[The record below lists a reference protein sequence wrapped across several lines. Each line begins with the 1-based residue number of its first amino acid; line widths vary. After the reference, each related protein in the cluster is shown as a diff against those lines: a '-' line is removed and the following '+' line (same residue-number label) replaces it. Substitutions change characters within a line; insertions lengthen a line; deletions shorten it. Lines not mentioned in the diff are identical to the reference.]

1 MSTKNTDLLS
11 RLPIREHW
19 KNIKNILRILKEMD
33 AVYFR
38 MVVVIELM
46 GAVKPYLELV
56 LSAYIL
62 DGIGAGKSFVELMT
76 VAGVALLLILVLHC
90 IQDAMNHS
98 LAVRE
103 VRIYYLYLSITQT
116 RMLDM
121 DFSRIAGP
129 EIKELKDR
137 INRDNNWGAG
147 ISSVLRPFR
156 SLVNRCLQMVSA
168 IVVGVPVV
176 GYLVS
181 SGRYEVLLVLA
192 VLAVLVSVG
201 HHFAIHFQKKLH
213 VYRYSPIREED
224 KEEEFCFCWDFA
236 NGDRFAYQ
244 YGKDIRI
251 YNSYS
256 LMERWTTEVL
266 GHKLF
271 RRKTLDSVEGSAG
284 LEGFSAMNH
293 SVLNGAAY
301 LIVAIIALGG
311 TVTAG
316 GVLKLAG
323 ALSGLFTAAYSILFQ
338 LTELALAARKQIS
351 TLELLDLADEMYKGR
366 LPMEKRSDG
375 QYQIEFKNVSFK
387 YPGTENWALKD
398 FSLKFKVGE
407 KLAIVGMNGSGKTT
421 MIKLLCRLYD
431 PQEGEILL
439 NGVDIR
445 KFKQADYLSLF
456 SVVFQDYVLFPFGLG
471 ENVAVDREYDR
482 SKVEKCLK
490 DADFGER
497 FSALENGTDTYLY
510 KEYDDSGVEISG
522 GEAQKIAIARAVYK
536 DAPFILLDEPTA
548 ALDPL
553 AEYEIYSNFD
563 KITGVKTAVYISH
576 RLSSCRFCE
585 KIAVFHEGRLV
596 QLGKH
601 EELVADKGGKYYEM
615 WKAQAQYYREKG
627 IKLAEV

>member
-19 KNIKNILRILKEMD
+19 KNIRNILRILKEMD
-33 AVYFR
+33 AIYFR
-38 MVVVIELM
+38 MMVVIELI
-46 GAVKPYLELV
+46 GAVRPYLELV

-62 DGIGAGKSFVELMT
+62 DGIGAGKSFGELMM

-98 LAVRE
+98 LAIRE

-147 ISSVLRPFR
+147 ISSVLHPFR

-168 IVVGVPVV
+168 IVVGAPVV
-176 GYLVS
+176 GYLVL

-201 HHFAIHFQKKLH
+201 HHFAIHFQKQLH
-213 VYRYSPIREED
+213 VYRYTPIREED

-236 NGDRFAYQ
+236 DGDYFAYQ

-271 RRKTLDSVEGSAG
+271 RRKILDSAEGSAG
-284 LEGFSAMNH
+284 LEGFSAMNS

-316 GVLKLAG
+316 GV
-323 ALSGLFTAAYSILFQ
+323 
-338 LTELALAARKQIS
+338 
-351 TLELLDLADEMYKGR
+351 
-366 LPMEKRSDG
+366 
-375 QYQIEFKNVSFK
+375 
-387 YPGTENWALKD
+387 
-398 FSLKFKVGE
+398 
-407 KLAIVGMNGSGKTT
+407 
-421 MIKLLCRLYD
+421 
-431 PQEGEILL
+431 
-439 NGVDIR
+439 
-445 KFKQADYLSLF
+445 
-456 SVVFQDYVLFPFGLG
+456 
-471 ENVAVDREYDR
+471 
-482 SKVEKCLK
+482 
-490 DADFGER
+490 
-497 FSALENGTDTYLY
+497 
-510 KEYDDSGVEISG
+510 
-522 GEAQKIAIARAVYK
+522 
-536 DAPFILLDEPTA
+536 
-548 ALDPL
+548 
-553 AEYEIYSNFD
+553 
-563 KITGVKTAVYISH
+563 
-576 RLSSCRFCE
+576 
-585 KIAVFHEGRLV
+585 
-596 QLGKH
+596 
-601 EELVADKGGKYYEM
+601 
-615 WKAQAQYYREKG
+615 
-627 IKLAEV
+627 

>member
-1 MSTKNTDLLS
+1 MSTKNTDLMS

-46 GAVKPYLELV
+46 GAVRPYLELL

-62 DGIGAGKSFVELMT
+62 DGIGAGKSYGELMT
-76 VAGVALLLILVLHC
+76 VAGVALLLLLVLRC

-103 VRIYYLYLSITQT
+103 ERIFYLYLSITQT

-137 INRDNNWGAG
+137 INRDNNWGDY
-147 ISSVLRPFR
+147 INSVLRTFR
-156 SLVNRCLQMVSA
+156 NLVNRCLQMVSA
-168 IVVGVPVV
+168 IVVGAPVV
-176 GYLVS
+176 GYLVLS
-181 SGRYEVLLVLA
+181 RRYEVLLVLA
-192 VLAVLVSVG
+192 VLVVLVSVG
-201 HHFAIHFQKKLH
+201 HHLAIHFQKKLH
-213 VYRYSPIREED
+213 VYMYAPIREED
-224 KEEEFCFCWDFA
+224 KEEGFCFCWDFA
-236 NGDRFAYQ
+236 DGDHFAYQ

-271 RRKTLDSVEGSAG
+271 RRKILDSAEGFAG
-284 LEGFSAMNH
+284 RSGFSAMNN

-301 LIVAIIALGG
+301 LMVAIIALGG

-316 GVLKLAG
+316 SVLRLAG
-323 ALSGLFTAAYSILFQ
+323 ALSGLFTSAYSIVFW
-338 LTELALAARKQIS
+338 LTELALASRKQIS
-351 TLELLDLADEMYKGR
+351 TLELVKLEDEMYKGR

-387 YPGTENWALKD
+387 YPGSENWALKD
-398 FSLKFKVGE
+398 FSLKLTVGE

-456 SVVFQDYVLFPFGLG
+456 SVVFQDYVLFPFPLG
-471 ENVAVDREYDR
+471 ENVAVDKEYDR
-482 SKVEKCLK
+482 EKVEKCLT

-497 FSALENGTDTYLY
+497 LSELDKGTDTYLY
-510 KEYDDSGVEISG
+510 KEYEDSGVEISG

-563 KITGVKTAVYISH
+563 KIAGVKTAVYISH

-601 EELVADKGGKYYEM
+601 EELVADRAGKYYEM
-615 WKAQAQYYREKG
+615 WESQAQYYREKG

>member
-1 MSTKNTDLLS
+1 MTDLMS
-11 RLPIREHW
+11 KLPLKEH
-19 KNIKNILRILKEMD
+19 IKNIIEILRVLKELDEGFFGEMVLIQLIS
-33 AVYFR
+33 AVR
-38 MVVVIELM
+38 
-46 GAVKPYLELV
+46 PYLELM

-62 DGIGAGKSFVELMT
+62 DGIGTGKGFLELME
-76 VAGVALLLILVLHC
+76 VVGAALLVILILRC
-90 IQDAMNHS
+90 IGDALNH
-98 LAVRE
+98 RQE
-103 VRIYYLYLSITQT
+103 VRMGYMYRLYSFITQT

-121 DFSRIAGP
+121 DFARIESP
-129 EIKELKDR
+129 ELKELKDR
-137 INRDNNWGAG
+137 IQRDNNWGAG
-147 ISSVLRPFR
+147 LYAVLWSLN
-156 SLVNRCLQMVSA
+156 SLVNKCLRLVA
-168 IVVGVPVV
+168 AVAVGAPVV
-176 GYLVS
+176 GYLIR
-181 SGRYEVLLVLA
+181 SGRYEALLVLLLTA
-192 VLAVLVSVG
+192 VVVSVG
-201 HHFAIHFQKKLH
+201 HCFAAHYQKILNVFMYASIK
-213 VYRYSPIREED
+213 EED
-224 KEEEFCFCWDFA
+224 KEEEFCYCWDFTD
-236 NGDRFAYQ
+236 GDSFDYK
-244 YGKDIRI
+244 YGKDVRI
-251 YNSYS
+251 YNSYG
-256 LMERWTTEVL
+256 LMERWSTEVL
-266 GHKLF
+266 RHKGF
-271 RRKTLDSVEGSAG
+271 RRKLLSGAKGAAG
-284 LEGFSAMNH
+284 AQGFSAMNS

-316 GVLKLAG
+316 SVLRLAG
-323 ALSGLFTAAYSILFQ
+323 ALSGLFSAAYDIVFQ

-351 TLELLDLADEMYKGR
+351 TLEFVKLEDEMYKGR

-387 YPGTENWALKD
+387 YPGSENWALKD
-398 FSLKFKVGE
+398 FSLKLTVGE

-445 KFKQADYLSLF
+445 KFKQSDYLSLF
-456 SVVFQDYVLFPFGLG
+456 SVVFQDYVLFPFTLG

-482 SKVEKCLK
+482 EKVEKCLT

-497 FSALENGTDTYLY
+497 LSQLEKGVDTYLY
-510 KEYDDSGVEISG
+510 KEYEDNGVEISG

-563 KITGVKTAVYISH
+563 KIAGVKTAVYISH

-601 EELVADKGGKYYEM
+601 EELVADKKGKYYEM
-615 WKAQAQYYREKG
+615 WEAQAQYYREKG
-627 IKLAEV
+627 IEMAGV